1 VDTASVDY
9 GQTKDFKSHQ
19 ILAAQNIWNL
29 ENLNNVNKLPPN
41 GFTLY
46 NMAYKSKEGS
56 GGPSRVI
63 AIIEP
68 ISSSSSKASTKLS
81 AVMILPL
88 IFSYLL
94 N

>member
-1 VDTASVDY
+1 MDTASVDY
-9 GQTKDFKSHQ
+9 GQSKNFKTHQ
-19 ILAAQNIWNL
+19 ILAAQNVWNL

-41 GFTLY
+41 GFTVY

-63 AIIEP
+63 AIIDP
-68 ISSSSSKASTKLS
+68 ITNSSSKLSTTLS
-81 AVMILPL
+81 ALMIFPL

-94 N
+94 K